1 MPGSRLAPFPLPS
14 LAVVELTYRCTHA
27 CVFCSCPWEAPAGM
41 AREAELSLA
50 DWRAALELLAARG
63 VSRFAFTGGEPLLK
77 EGALELL
84 RHAAALDSV
93 RLEAA
98 EGAWVERR
106 GPPELSLISNGS
118 AVTAETL
125 AVCCAHRVQLS
136 LSLPGLATY
145 RDHTGA
151 GDPQVILDR
160 FAEARALGVATVV
173 NIAVTR
179 RNLPELYAT
188 ISAAFLAGAGQLLL
202 NRFLPGGRGLKHAE
216 WMLDADGVREMC
228 DVAEQALTD
237 ANRTGTVGTELPRC
251 VVDPARYRR
260 LQVGTRCAA
269 ARGFFAVDPSGW
281 VRVCNHSPIRLVRVE
296 EVDRLRDH
304 PYWRKFA
311 LQEYLPSAC
320 RDCRLAGACDAGCRE
335 AAHVTAGAPDGPDP
349 LFQMAGCAPVPV

>member
-1 MPGSRLAPFPLPS
+1 MSSRLAPHPLPA
-14 LAVVELTYRCTHA
+14 LAVLELTYRCTHA
-27 CVFCSCPWEAPAGM
+27 CVFCSCPWEAPAGP
-41 AREAELSLA
+41 AREAELSPA
-50 DWRAALELLAARG
+50 EWRAALEGLAARG
-63 VSRFAFTGGEPLLK
+63 VHRFAFTGGEPLLK
-77 EGALELL
+77 EGALDLL
-84 RHAAALDSV
+84 RFAAGLECR

-98 EGAWVERR
+98 EGEWIERR
-106 GPPELSLISNGS
+106 GPPELSLISNGR

-125 AVCCAHRVQLS
+125 AVCREHRVQLS

-151 GDPQVILDR
+151 GDPQSILDR
-160 FAEARALGVATVV
+160 FADARALGIATVV

-202 NRFLPGGRGLKHAE
+202 NRFLPGGRGLGHAE
-216 WMLDADGVREMC
+216 WMLDADGVRAMC
-228 DVAEQALTD
+228 DTAEQALTD
-237 ANRTGTVGTELPRC
+237 AGRTGTVGTELPRC

-281 VRVCNHSPIRLVRVE
+281 VRVCNHSPVRLVRVA
-296 EVDRLRDH
+296 EVDRLREQ
-304 PYWRKFA
+304 PYWRRFA
-311 LQEYLPSAC
+311 LQDYLPAAC
-320 RDCRLAGACDAGCRE
+320 RDCRQAGACDAGCRE

-349 LFQMAGCAPVPV
+349 LFQMPGCAPAPV